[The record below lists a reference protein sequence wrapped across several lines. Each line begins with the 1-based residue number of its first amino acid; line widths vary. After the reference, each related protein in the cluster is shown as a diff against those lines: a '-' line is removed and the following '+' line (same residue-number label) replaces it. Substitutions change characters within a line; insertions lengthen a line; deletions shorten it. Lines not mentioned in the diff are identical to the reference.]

1 VATIPKCLFFH
12 EVAAKFLIFAA
23 EFLYKTMRE
32 PYDREIAVL
41 RQMIEQS
48 IGRRVTTPADFVF
61 LRDII
66 ATRCQDT
73 LSDSTLKRIWGYV
86 KGYGSTN
93 ATTLSLLARCV
104 GFRDW
109 QDFLQHY
116 AIHGVTS
123 HYVLNTT
130 LYANDISKDASVL
143 VTWQPDRRCRF
154 LHLGEGFFRVT
165 DSINSK
171 LQIGDTFHCGCFIV
185 GQPLYLYDFK
195 HGDEPSSIFVVG
207 KQGGLSEVKI
217 CKEAHQ

>member
-1 VATIPKCLFFH
+1 MATIPKFLFIH
-12 EVAAKFLIFAA
+12 KVVAKFLIFAA
-23 EFLYKTMRE
+23 IFIYKTMRE
-32 PYDREIAVL
+32 PHDREIAAL

-48 IGRRVTTPADFVF
+48 IGRSVTTPADFVF
-61 LRDII
+61 LREII
-66 ATRCQDT
+66 AVRCQDT

-104 GFRDW
+104 GFQDW

-116 AIHGVTS
+116 TTCGVTS

-130 LYANDISKDASVL
+130 LYANDIAKNASVS

-154 LHLGEGFFRVT
+154 LHLGKGLFRVT
-165 DSINSK
+165 DSVNSK

-207 KQGGLSEVKI
+207 KQGGLCDVKI
-217 CKEAHQ
+217 CKEAHP

>member
-1 VATIPKCLFFH
+1 
-12 EVAAKFLIFAA
+12 
-23 EFLYKTMRE
+23 MRE

-48 IGRRVTTPADFVF
+48 IGRKVTTPADFVF

-93 ATTLSLLARCV
+93 ATPLSLLARCV
-104 GFRDW
+104 GFRNW

-123 HYVLNTT
+123 HYILNTT
-130 LYANDISKDASVL
+130 LYANDIAKDASVL
-143 VTWQPDRRCRF
+143 VTWQPDRRCLF
-154 LHLGEGFFRVT
+154 LHLGEGLFRVT

-217 CKEAHQ
+217 CKEAHP